1 MSSRKGLLFVFI
13 AAVLFSIGG
22 LCVKL
27 VPWNAMS
34 INSFR
39 SIISVILL
47 VIFAK
52 VTGRKFKLTS
62 GVIIG
67 AVSMCGVTT
76 LYAMANKLTTAA
88 NTILLQFT
96 APVFVILVMWLV
108 FKERPKRLDVLT
120 CVAVFGGVA
129 CFFLD
134 SLGSGSF
141 LGDALALLSGV
152 CYAGV
157 FMMNKFPGGDP
168 LFATILGQAM
178 GAAIGFPWLV
188 RETVFTGTA
197 LTAAVALGVFQ
208 LGVAYMFFTTGI
220 RTAPPVSACLV
231 AGIEPILN
239 PVLVAVVLGEMIS
252 PLSLLGGAIV
262 FVSIMGYNVLTTKQE
277 KQAELAAQICKEE
290 P

>member
-108 FKERPKRLDVLT
+108 FKERPKRLDVIT

-134 SLGSGSF
+134 SLGSGSI

-188 RETVFTGTA
+188 QETVFTGTA
-197 LTAAVALGVFQ
+197 LAAAVALGVFQ

-252 PLSLLGGAIV
+252 SLSLLGGAIV

>member
-22 LCVKL
+22 LCVK
-27 VPWNAMS
+27 VIPWNAMA

-39 SIISVILL
+39 NIISVVLL
-47 VIFAK
+47 LIFAK
-52 VTGRKFKLTS
+52 VTGQKFKFTS
-62 GVIIG
+62 GVLVG
-67 AVSMCGVTT
+67 AVCMCGVTT

-96 APVFVILVMWLV
+96 APVFVILAMWLV
-108 FKERPKRLDVLT
+108 FHERPKRLDVIT
-120 CVAVFGGVA
+120 CIAVFGGVA

-134 SLGSGSF
+134 SLGSGSL

-152 CYAGV
+152 AYAGV

-168 LFATILGQAM
+168 LSAVILGHAM
-178 GAAIGFPWLV
+178 GAVIGFPWLV
-188 RETVFTGTA
+188 RETAFTGTA
-197 LTAAVALGVFQ
+197 LAAAVVLGVFQ

-252 PLSLLGGAIV
+252 PLSLVGGAIV
-262 FVSIMGYNVLTTKQE
+262 FVSIMVYNVLSSRQE
-277 KQAELAAQICKEE
+277 KQEVRNRKEE
-290 P
+290 TGR

>member
-1 MSSRKGLLFVFI
+1 
-13 AAVLFSIGG
+13 
-22 LCVKL
+22 CVK
-27 VPWNAMS
+27 VIPWNAMA

-47 VIFAK
+47 LVFAK
-52 VTGRKFKLTS
+52 VTGRKFKLTP
-62 GVIIG
+62 GVLIG

-108 FKERPKRLDVLT
+108 FKENPKRLDVIT
-120 CVAVFGGVA
+120 CIAVFGGVA

-178 GAAIGFPWLV
+178 GAVIGFPWLV
-188 RETVFTGTA
+188 QETVFTGTA
-197 LTAAVALGVFQ
+197 LAAAVALGVFQ

-220 RTAPPVSACLV
+220 RYAPPVAACLV

-239 PVLVAVVLGEMIS
+239 PLLVAVVLGEMIS
-252 PLSLLGGAIV
+252 PLSLMGGAIV
-262 FVSIMGYNVLTTKQE
+262 FLSIMAYNVLSARQE
-277 KQAELAAQICKEE
+277 KRAERNRKEE
-290 P
+290 PCA

>member
-76 LYAMANKLTTAA
+76 LYAVANKLTTAA

-120 CVAVFGGVA
+120 CIAVFGGVA

-134 SLGSGSF
+134 SLGSGSI

-157 FMMNKFPGGDP
+157 FMMNKFPGADP
-168 LFATILGQAM
+168 LWATILGQAM

-188 RETVFTGTA
+188 RETVFAGTA
-197 LTAAVALGVFQ
+197 LAAAVALGVFQ

-220 RTAPPVSACLV
+220 RYAPPVSACLV
-231 AGIEPILN
+231 AGIEPVLN

-252 PLSLLGGAIV
+252 SLSLLGGAIV